1 MTFAVGRVPHAG
13 SRQRMVRKASME
25 TGMTDHSLGRD
36 TDEEGEERGAEIL
49 PCVVH

>member
-1 MTFAVGRVPHAG
+1 MTFAMGRVPHAG

-25 TGMTDHSLGRD
+25 TEMTGHSLGRD
-36 TDEEGEERGAEIL
+36 TDEEGEEHGAEIL